1 MQGSLQVRR
10 RRQSAQ
16 TAALILGAVT
26 AAALLAAFV
35 ATIIASDNAGA
46 DSIVEFENR
55 PPAYYAAHGLGLL
68 GVLVAGVLAI
78 VRGRLDLLRAGAR
91 IALAVLCAVAVVWA
105 AVSYTVS
112 ELLSRTVFGAT
123 GPFVWLTL
131 VFVLVGTDRRV
142 WAVIDP
148 LLHIL
153 AYVTSVLALL
163 NLLQPGESAYV
174 VGYTKSTAFSILLL
188 WLGGWTLLSGID
200 LRGWPLVLR
209 AVPVLLLFLTAIQS
223 QARSWLLMAF
233 LLAATFLLLRG
244 LRQGSIVLGFR
255 NVAVAGL
262 LAVIAAFAL
271 SETVFKGGLEGI
283 AQRLEEDTRSLQY
296 LDFFLVVPVSDL
308 LLGRGPTGTW
318 YWYGIGEYQFF
329 DNGFLWMLFIGGVPT
344 LVSYIAFVLW
354 PAVSALRMKPTG
366 ADAAAVWLVLFWGLA
381 LAGVSTYTLPSV
393 AFGSYLISLYAGRC
407 HLILAEKDYRKR
419 LFIERRHLDD
429 ARRKYPVRNPQPEEN
444 LV

>member
-1 MQGSLQVRR
+1 
-10 RRQSAQ
+10 
-16 TAALILGAVT
+16 
-26 AAALLAAFV
+26 
-35 ATIIASDNAGA
+35 
-46 DSIVEFENR
+46 
-55 PPAYYAAHGLGLL
+55 
-68 GVLVAGVLAI
+68 VLASGVFAI
-78 VRGRLDLLRAGAR
+78 MRGRLDLLRFSAR
-91 IALAVLCAVAVVWA
+91 IAFGLLCAVAVVWA
-105 AVSYTVS
+105 AVSYTTS
-112 ELLSRTVFGAT
+112 ELLSTAVFGAT

-131 VFVLVGTDRRV
+131 VFVFVGTDRRIWRV
-142 WAVIDP
+142 VDP

-153 AYVTSVLALL
+153 AYVTSALAIL

-174 VGYTKSTAFSILLL
+174 VGYSKSTALCILLT
-188 WLGGWTLLSGID
+188 WLGGWTLLSGVE
-200 LRGWPLVLR
+200 LRAWPLVIR
-209 AVPVLLLFLTAIQS
+209 VIPVLLMFLTAIQS

-233 LLAATFLLLRG
+233 LLTATFLLLRG

-255 NVAVAGL
+255 NVALAGL

-283 AQRLEEDTRSLQY
+283 AQRLNEDTRSLQY
-296 LDFFLVVPVSDL
+296 LDFFLVVPVPDL
-308 LLGRGPTGTW
+308 ILGRGPTGTW

-329 DNGFLWMLFIGGVPT
+329 DNGFLWMLFIGGIPI

-407 HLILAEKDYRKR
+407 HLILAERDYRKR
-419 LFIERRHLDD
+419 LYIERRHLDD